1 MLNEIMKALGLIF
14 GKDNELRMI
23 IGITLKMS
31 LYSTIISSLLGLL
44 LGYIIGVNE
53 FKGKIAVRRIINTL
67 MGIPPVVAGLVVF
80 LMLSRSGPFGKYKL
94 LYTVKAMVIA
104 QIILIT
110 PIVTGLS
117 NTIIGEKYQKISE
130 TAKGIGLSKLQ
141 QFYLLFYEIRK
152 PITGIVLSAFG
163 RAISEVGA
171 AQVVGGNVQYK
182 TRVMTTA
189 IMLETNK
196 GNFQY
201 AIALGLILLFISLVI
216 NSVVAMIQDS
226 KDGR

>member
-1 MLNEIMKALGLIF
+1 MKALGLIF

-23 IGITLKMS
+23 IGVTLKMS
-31 LYSTIISSLLGLL
+31 LCSTIISSLLGLL

-53 FKGKIAVRRIINTL
+53 FKGKIVVRRIINTL

-80 LMLSRSGPFGKYKL
+80 LMLSRSGPLGKYKL
-94 LYTVKAMVIA
+94 LYTVNAMVIA

-110 PIVTGLS
+110 PIVIGLS
-117 NTIIGEKYQKISE
+117 NTIIREKYQKISE

-152 PITGIVLSAFG
+152 QITGIVLSAFG

-201 AIALGLILLFISLVI
+201 AIALGLVLLFISLVI
-216 NSVVAMIQDS
+216 NSAAAIIQDG